1 MKHLATQREFVI
13 RRLRNASEN
22 WLSYTFEGF
31 QMPDD
36 APYGEYSCI
45 LFYNSRKDTTFEVK
59 DDLKETIIHT
69 ADGDVKVRDI
79 RAEYFLLKY
88 GEEQK
93 ELEYLESNK
102 DFYYYERK

>member
-69 ADGDVKVRDI
+69 ADGEGPGHKSRVFPPQVR
-79 RAEYFLLKY
+79 RGTEGTRVPREQQGFLL
-88 GEEQK
+88 
-93 ELEYLESNK
+93 L
-102 DFYYYERK
+102 